1 MPSIKTSIYD
11 GAVSLSG
18 ISEIDLSVDTAKFEV
33 VAVTVLGTTSGTV
46 GCSLELEPVNTNWC
60 GTVAPGDTTWAAT
73 AEESFGAKA
82 GSVGTVFPT
91 TLPIVA
97 GVTLEG
103 RWQRVKNKT
112 ASSLV
117 ICYLKA
123 KTARTV

>member
-18 ISEIDLSVDTAKFEV
+18 VSEIDLSGATAKFEI
-33 VAVTVLGTTSGTV
+33 VAVTILGTATGAA
-46 GCSLELEPVNTNWC
+46 GCALELEPSTTNWC
-60 GTVAPGDTTWAAT
+60 GTVAPGNGTWAAT
-73 AEESFGAKA
+73 AEESFGAES

-91 TLPIVA
+91 TLAIVP

>member
-18 ISEIDLSVDTAKFEV
+18 VSEIDLSENTAKFEI
-33 VAVTVLGTTSGTV
+33 VAVTVLGTVSGAA
-46 GCSLELEPVNTNWC
+46 GCQLELEPVNTDWC
-60 GTVAPGDTTWAAT
+60 GTEAPGTGTWAAT

-82 GSVGTVFPT
+82 GSVGTVFPDN
-91 TLPIVA
+91 LAIVA

-112 ASSLV
+112 GSSLV